1 MVKLSFFPRLST
13 AKPAPSNNAQSKK
26 DVQTIMEK
34 SPDKITEKSINTSTS
49 EKSLDIIIEEKTGL
63 QISPVS
69 SSSGIN
75 KKSLQIIEIGKTIS
89 PKKNVK
95 KSNAAEKTS
104 LQIIEI
110 GKNISPNLKSKEEPP
125 IQNSSITV
133 LQKSVDGRLVE
144 VGKSLPKINTS
155 ISGKKPLKF
164 RTNSC

>member
-26 DVQTIMEK
+26 NVQTIMEK
-34 SPDKITEKSINTSTS
+34 SPDKITEKSIST
-49 EKSLDIIIEEKTGL
+49 LDSINEGKTGI

-69 SSSGIN
+69 TSSGN
-75 KKSLQIIEIGKTIS
+75 TKSLQIIEIGKNILPMT
-89 PKKNVK
+89 NVK

-133 LQKSVDGRLVE
+133 LQKSVDGRMVE

-164 RTNSC
+164 ITNLC

>member
-26 DVQTIMEK
+26 IIQTIMEK
-34 SPDKITEKSINTSTS
+34 SPDKITEKSVNT
-49 EKSLDIIIEEKTGL
+49 LDSIIEGKTGI

-69 SSSGIN
+69 SSSGN
-75 KKSLQIIEIGKTIS
+75 KNSLQIIEIGKTIS
-89 PKKNVK
+89 PITNAK

-144 VGKSLPKINTS
+144 VGKSLPKIKTS
-155 ISGKKPLKF
+155 ISV
-164 RTNSC
+164 

>member
-26 DVQTIMEK
+26 NVQTIMEK
-34 SPDKITEKSINTSTS
+34 SPHKITEKSLTTS
-49 EKSLDIIIEEKTGL
+49 EKSLDEGKTGI

-69 SSSGIN
+69 SSSGN
-75 KKSLQIIEIGKTIS
+75 KNSLQIIEIGKNIS
-89 PKKNVK
+89 PITNAK

-110 GKNISPNLKSKEEPP
+110 GKNISPNLKSKEDPP

-155 ISGKKPLKF
+155 ILGKNAFKF
-164 RTNSC
+164 

>member
-26 DVQTIMEK
+26 NVQTIMEK
-34 SPDKITEKSINTSTS
+34 SHDEITEKLINTSS
-49 EKSLDIIIEEKTGL
+49 EKSLDSIIEEKSVL

-69 SSSGIN
+69 KSSGN
-75 KKSLQIIEIGKTIS
+75 KKSLQIIEIGKNIS
-89 PKKNVK
+89 PMTNVK

-125 IQNSSITV
+125 IQNSSITI
-133 LQKSVDGRLVE
+133 LQKSVDGRLIE

-155 ISGKKPLKF
+155 ISGKKHLKF

>member
-34 SPDKITEKSINTSTS
+34 SPDKITEKSMNT
-49 EKSLDIIIEEKTGL
+49 LDSIVEGKTGL

-89 PKKNVK
+89 PKTNVK

-110 GKNISPNLKSKEEPP
+110 GKNISPNLKSNAEESP
-125 IQNSSITV
+125 IQKSSITV
-133 LQKSVDGRLVE
+133 LQKSVDGRLIE
-144 VGKSLPKINTS
+144 VGKSLPKIKTS
-155 ISGKKPLKF
+155 ISGKKPFK
-164 RTNSC
+164 RTNLC